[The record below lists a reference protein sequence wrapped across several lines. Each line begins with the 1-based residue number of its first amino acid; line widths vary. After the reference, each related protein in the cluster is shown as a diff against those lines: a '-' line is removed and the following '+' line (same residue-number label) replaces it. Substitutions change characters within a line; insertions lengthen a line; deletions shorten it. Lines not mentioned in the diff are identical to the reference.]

1 VFILG
6 ALAIGLIV
14 MADVPPP
21 DGGSGKALD
30 GDWMSPMGALALRQA
45 EARALALMNGPAP
58 AGAVDGGGGDDEGN
72 DLDNPAGGQ
81 AETSIAVDSTGQ
93 HVVIGFNDT
102 RGFGLNPVS
111 VSGFTYSDDGGV
123 TFVDGGQLPVTTGT
137 STIGAT
143 ILPQVFGDPEL
154 KYLGACNFVYFSI
167 MVKKFSATGTA
178 QTMCVHRSTDCGHTW
193 TGPFEVTSA
202 TNPHGLLS
210 GANAR
215 DAALSDGD
223 SSSGVR
229 APAFLKIRLSADFYS
244 EGISYG
250 DLDRDGKQDI
260 IAGPYWYPG
269 PDYTSKV
276 PFRLPRAT
284 PFDPT
289 GDSDCYSI
297 FVFDMNQD
305 GWLDIVSLRLPGGSE
320 ALWYENPK
328 VGGGYWTEHLA
339 FSAVHDE
346 SPSFADI
353 DGDGGGVGHETAKHP
368 EKPVTCSGGDRG
380 HFGPSRGTM

>member
-1 VFILG
+1 MPSAFRWFSLPVILG
-6 ALAIGLIV
+6 ASAFLAACGSGG
-14 MADVPPP
+14 AGSSANGAAAGGGYGGASGAPG
-21 DGGSGKALD
+21 GGSDAD
-30 GDWMSPMGALALRQA
+30 
-45 EARALALMNGPAP
+45 
-58 AGAVDGGGGDDEGN
+58 
-72 DLDNPAGGQ
+72 AGGQ
-81 AETSIAVDSTGQ
+81 PGAG
-93 HVVIGFNDT
+93 
-102 RGFGLNPVS
+102 
-111 VSGFTYSDDGGV
+111 SG
-123 TFVDGGQLPVTTGT
+123 
-137 STIGAT
+137 
-143 ILPQVFGDPEL
+143 
-154 KYLGACNFVYFSI
+154 
-167 MVKKFSATGTA
+167 
-178 QTMCVHRSTDCGHTW
+178 
-193 TGPFEVTSA
+193 
-202 TNPHGLLS
+202 

-353 DGDGGGVGHETAKHP
+353 DGDG
-368 EKPVTCSGGDRG
+368 KP
-380 HFGPSRGTM
+380 